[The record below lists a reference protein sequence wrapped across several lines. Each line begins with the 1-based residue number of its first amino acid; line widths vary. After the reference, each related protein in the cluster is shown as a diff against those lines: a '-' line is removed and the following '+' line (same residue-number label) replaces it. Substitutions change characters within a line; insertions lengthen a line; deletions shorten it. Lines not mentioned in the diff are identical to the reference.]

1 MKKASKIA
9 VIALLTHLL
18 QACGGSNSPVSDV
31 INPSSRE
38 INPLLR
44 ELSYQADLVNLNNE
58 FSVEMGSD
66 DISMLIN
73 LRVTDDAFISEII
86 GPSGKTLY
94 AASLNGEDIKLNSDF
109 YNEAMIMAGDK
120 DLTGF
125 LPPTP
130 SMKLEAGT
138 YRFKIVKTDGAKLTR
153 ARVFVKSRPANA
165 DIDLTDLKVDLNIL
179 ITDADPKYRSQA
191 FQDRLRGSYKT
202 IINSVLSP
210 YRITL
215 DKVNVYLSTD
225 AETSA
230 FSVINV
236 ESFADESE
244 SCRAVVRHS
253 ASDMAL
259 NLLFITGFA
268 DSPTTA
274 GVSPGAGVILDAVSH
289 ATCFAVARIPYST
302 FFAQNEDEMQA
313 TNILH
318 EAMHFMSIP
327 HTTETNGLVFDKI
340 ADTPECSAA
349 IYDGRNNESFNE
361 PGVKD
366 GEVTD
371 HECSFEGGANNVVF
385 HGGHPDFLP
394 YSITADQA
402 WVLKRHPLTRLAD

>member
-1 MKKASKIA
+1 M
-9 VIALLTHLL
+9 
-18 QACGGSNSPVSDV
+18 
-31 INPSSRE
+31 
-38 INPLLR
+38 
-44 ELSYQADLVNLNNE
+44 
-58 FSVEMGSD
+58 
-66 DISMLIN
+66 
-73 LRVTDDAFISEII
+73 
-86 GPSGKTLY
+86 
-94 AASLNGEDIKLNSDF
+94 
-109 YNEAMIMAGDK
+109 
-120 DLTGF
+120 
-125 LPPTP
+125 
-130 SMKLEAGT
+130 
-138 YRFKIVKTDGAKLTR
+138 
-153 ARVFVKSRPANA
+153 
-165 DIDLTDLKVDLNIL
+165 TDLEVDLNIL

-244 SCRAVVRHS
+244 SCLAVVRRS
-253 ASDMAL
+253 ANDMAL

-289 ATCFAVARIPYST
+289 ATCFAVARVPYST
-302 FFAQNEDEMQA
+302 FFAENEDEMQA

-327 HTTETNGLVFDKI
+327 HTTETNGLIFDKI

-349 IYDGRNNESFNE
+349 IDEIAELIDFYALALARAL
-361 PGVKD
+361 PGAATRAVHD
-366 GEVTD
+366 RFPVAPPARPPVEGPLAHGADFFRPGPPGFAAPRSPASSARAAAHQRPGDRGQSAASVT
-371 HECSFEGGANNVVF
+371 
-385 HGGHPDFLP
+385 
-394 YSITADQA
+394 
-402 WVLKRHPLTRLAD
+402 